1 MKTVTR
7 ALRHCLYIN
16 HLSQFARAIQIFGR
30 LWICFK
36 NILSL
41 TGPSLERVPAEIW
54 QRVQGTRPDKG
65 EILVISK
72 KSTPKLKVNH
82 LSKINSIE

>member
-1 MKTVTR
+1 MFLEVCCHQNSDYR
-7 ALRHCLYIN
+7 ALVRAGATG
-16 HLSQFARAIQIFGR
+16 ARA
-30 LWICFK
+30 
-36 NILSL
+36 
-41 TGPSLERVPAEIW
+41 PAEIW

-65 EILVISK
+65 AILVNSK

>member
-1 MKTVTR
+1 MSE
-7 ALRHCLYIN
+7 IN
-16 HLSQFARAIQIFGR
+16 HLFNLSNNNQFRVLVRAGATGARA
-30 LWICFK
+30 
-36 NILSL
+36 
-41 TGPSLERVPAEIW
+41 PAEIW

-65 EILVISK
+65 AILVNSK

>member
-1 MKTVTR
+1 MYLKKYVRLKYR
-7 ALRHCLYIN
+7 ALVRAGATG
-16 HLSQFARAIQIFGR
+16 ARA
-30 LWICFK
+30 
-36 NILSL
+36 
-41 TGPSLERVPAEIW
+41 PAEIW

-65 EILVISK
+65 AILVNSK